1 MIDVIK
7 KYNVSRETIKKLE
20 SYQALVKEWNSK
32 FNLISKSTEDNIWER
47 HIIDSL
53 QLIKFITPK
62 DLVLLDLG
70 SGAGF
75 PGVVLAIAC
84 QELYPDLK
92 INLVESIGK
101 KTIFLQEINK
111 TLNLNMEIYKERI
124 ENLKIGKVDV
134 ITSRALAS
142 LPKLLEYA
150 KPFCSNR
157 TRLIFLKGEKW
168 AQEQEEARKKW
179 IYKCEVSD
187 SDTSED
193 GKILRISDLRS
204 KL

>member
-32 FNLISKSTEDNIWER
+32 FNLISKSTENIIWER
-47 HIIDSL
+47 HIVDSL
-53 QLIKFITPK
+53 QLIKFITQK
-62 DLVLLDLG
+62 DKILLDLG

-101 KTIFLQEINK
+101 KTTFLQEVNK
-111 TLNLNMEIYKERI
+111 ILNLNMEIYKERI
-124 ENLKIGKVDV
+124 ENLKIGKVDI

-150 KPFCSNR
+150 KPFCSNN

-168 AQEQEEARKKW
+168 VQEQEEARKKW
-179 IYKCEVSD
+179 IYKCEVYD